1 MHGWNSIPDRNQQV
15 IKWKEEFD
23 DQTCMWCSEPLFCD
37 ESHGELLFSK
47 QCKQAM
53 DIFQSN
59 GNAVCLIQN
68 FLWIF
73 IEEKFPFPKCCHV
86 LRLCS
91 RTLLRVSAMTTT
103 TRFPLFKASIVNPA
117 VGKGAGWIRSEIL
130 IIFLFFTSLIGLLRA
145 EINWF
150 QWDDRVMNDGDA
162 DHLCSNWSR
171 TRILQIESIFHQIVD
186 GHWSLHIQSQW
197 FHYNFPLVLACT
209 ANLENTPHFLKN
221 VTPSEKR
228 SPWPPKKWKLRPFFF
243 VLPEFTWAWTFCK
256 KPGPIWSIWASGA
269 SFLIY
274 TRL

>member
-1 MHGWNSIPDRNQQV
+1 M
-15 IKWKEEFD
+15 
-23 DQTCMWCSEPLFCD
+23 
-37 ESHGELLFSK
+37 
-47 QCKQAM
+47 
-53 DIFQSN
+53 
-59 GNAVCLIQN
+59 
-68 FLWIF
+68 
-73 IEEKFPFPKCCHV
+73 
-86 LRLCS
+86 
-91 RTLLRVSAMTTT
+91 
-103 TRFPLFKASIVNPA
+103 
-117 VGKGAGWIRSEIL
+117 
-130 IIFLFFTSLIGLLRA
+130 IFLFFTSLIGPLRA

-162 DHLCSNWSR
+162 DHLCSNWSS
-171 TRILQIESIFHQIVD
+171 TRILQIESIFHHIVD

-228 SPWPPKKWKLRPFFF
+228 SPWPPKKWKLRLFFF

-256 KPGPIWSIWASGA
+256 KMGPIWSIWASGA

>member
-1 MHGWNSIPDRNQQV
+1 MGGVGKQGGLDSKPNQTIQTDNRTSCSSQPMHGWNSIPDRNQQV

-130 IIFLFFTSLIGLLRA
+130 IIFLFLL
-145 EINWF
+145 
-150 QWDDRVMNDGDA
+150 
-162 DHLCSNWSR
+162 
-171 TRILQIESIFHQIVD
+171 
-186 GHWSLHIQSQW
+186 
-197 FHYNFPLVLACT
+197 
-209 ANLENTPHFLKN
+209 
-221 VTPSEKR
+221 
-228 SPWPPKKWKLRPFFF
+228 PWLDF
-243 VLPEFTWAWTFCK
+243 
-256 KPGPIWSIWASGA
+256 
-269 SFLIY
+269 
-274 TRL
+274 

>member
-1 MHGWNSIPDRNQQV
+1 MQNIVWSR
-15 IKWKEEFD
+15 
-23 DQTCMWCSEPLFCD
+23 
-37 ESHGELLFSK
+37 
-47 QCKQAM
+47 AY
-53 DIFQSN
+53 
-59 GNAVCLIQN
+59 VCLIQN

-162 DHLCSNWSR
+162 DHLCSNWSS
-171 TRILQIESIFHQIVD
+171 TRILQIESIFHHIVD

-228 SPWPPKKWKLRPFFF
+228 SPWPPKKWKLSPFFF
-243 VLPEFTWAWTFCK
+243 CSFRIHLGMDFLQKTGSNLVYLGLWSLISDLHTPIGGSHRVLYFTTQLTEKYSTAMCYSRTYPCN
-256 KPGPIWSIWASGA
+256 IIT
-269 SFLIY
+269 LLNRI
-274 TRL
+274 